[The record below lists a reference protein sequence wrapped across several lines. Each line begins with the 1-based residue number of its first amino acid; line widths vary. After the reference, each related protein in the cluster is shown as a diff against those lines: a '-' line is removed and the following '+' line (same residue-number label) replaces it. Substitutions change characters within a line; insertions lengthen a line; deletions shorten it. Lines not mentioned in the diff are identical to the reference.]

1 MIRIG
6 GLGISGLYLYWRL
19 KNDGFDVTGTDK
31 KKDNFYIPC
40 GCATNENLMQEYMSR
55 INFDFHEYVLSR
67 ADNVIFSGNN
77 FQDRTLNSSGLCTFD
92 KNKMEKDVREGV
104 EQVSINSME
113 KSLIVDATGI
123 SRSFLGRSQN
133 DVQYYTLEYL
143 TDESEYDDFYFYF
156 LKYGKG
162 YFWSFPLGD
171 KYHVGIGSI
180 SKEDLV
186 RVRKYKPIKITS
198 RNIRMIP
205 LFDSLNK
212 SNIIG
217 IGEAIGTVSPITGE
231 GIIPSI
237 KSAEIMYQCIKTYD
251 PQELAEAYRERIIKE
266 FGYYSKLHQLVSS
279 IQSGKILSI
288 NNISSIKYVK
298 QTVNDFGIKFEI
310 LPFLKHFI

>member
-40 GCATNENLMQEYMSR
+40 GYATNERLMQEYMSR
-55 INFDFHEYVLSR
+55 INFDFQEYVLSR
-67 ADNVIFSGNN
+67 ADNIIFAGNN
-77 FQDRTLNSSGLCTFD
+77 FQNRTLEPSGLCTFD
-92 KNKMEKDVREGV
+92 KNMMEKDASKGIEHA
-104 EQVSINSME
+104 SISSTE

-143 TDESEYDDFYFYF
+143 TDKSEYDNFYFYF
-156 LKYGKG
+156 LEHGRG

-171 KYHVGIGSI
+171 RCHVGIGST

-186 RVRKYKPIKITS
+186 GVREYKPLKITS
-198 RNIRMIP
+198 RNIRLKP
-205 LFDSLNK
+205 LFDSLHKDNV
-212 SNIIG
+212 IG

-231 GIIPSI
+231 GIMPSI
-237 KSAEIMYQCIKTYD
+237 RSAEILYQCIKRYEA
-251 PQELAEAYRERIIKE
+251 QELAEAYRQRIIKE

-298 QTVNDFGIKFEI
+298 RTVNDFGIKFEI